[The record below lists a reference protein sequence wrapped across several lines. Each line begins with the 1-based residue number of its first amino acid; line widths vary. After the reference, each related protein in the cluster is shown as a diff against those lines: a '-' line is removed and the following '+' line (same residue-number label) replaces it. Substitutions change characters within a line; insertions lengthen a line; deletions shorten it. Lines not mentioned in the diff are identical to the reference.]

1 MHFAFIFAH
10 IIAMTYLYLKALH
23 IIFVV
28 TWFAGLFYMVRLFIY
43 ATEASQKEE
52 PEKSILLKQ
61 LLLMQ
66 SRLWNIIAW
75 PSAVI
80 TFVVGTW
87 LAIESGFWTMPWFH
101 LKVLFVLGLFL
112 YHFICQKL
120 FSQMKRGVYKYSS
133 TQLRI
138 WNEVATLFLFAIVFI
153 VVLKNTLSWI
163 WGIIGIVLIG
173 ILLMLGIKIYK
184 KLRND

>member
-1 MHFAFIFAH
+1 
-10 IIAMTYLYLKALH
+10 MTYLYLKSIH

-43 ATEASQKEE
+43 TTEAQQKSE
-52 PEKSILLKQ
+52 PDRSVLLEQ

-66 SRLWNIIAW
+66 RRLWNIISW
-75 PSAVI
+75 PSAII
-80 TFVVGTW
+80 TMIVGTW
-87 LAIESGFWTMPWFH
+87 LAIESSFWTQAWFH
-101 LKVLFVLGLFL
+101 LKLMFVVGLFL
-112 YHFICQKL
+112 YHLLCHQL
-120 FSQMKRGVYKYSS
+120 HLQMKNGTFRYNS

-153 VVLKNTLSWI
+153 VVLKSALSWV
-163 WGIIGIVLIG
+163 WGVGGLILIG

-184 KLRND
+184 KFRND

>member
-1 MHFAFIFAH
+1 
-10 IIAMTYLYLKALH
+10 MTYLYLKSLH

-43 ATEASQKEE
+43 TTESQQKEE
-52 PEKSILLKQ
+52 PARGILLTQ

-66 SRLWNIIAW
+66 HRLWYIIAW
-75 PSAVI
+75 PSAII
-80 TFVVGTW
+80 TLIVGTW
-87 LAIESGFWTMPWFH
+87 LAVESGFWTMAWLH

-112 YHFICQKL
+112 YHIICHNL
-120 FSQMKRGVYKYSS
+120 FVQMKNGIFKYNS
-133 TQLRI
+133 TKLRI

-153 VVLKNTLSWI
+153 VVLKSTLSWI
-163 WGIIGIVLIG
+163 WGVIGIVLIG

-184 KLRND
+184 KIRND